1 MRSRNYVLTLIVTHS
16 KQNTSVQKSVLEVR
30 KKIYLVLRQ
39 RLLFIKLCSECKIE
53 ASKVFNILGNSSEA
67 GIWFHTPNVGEDL
80 IIRHNMANGS
90 EQLICKVEIPFLHY
104 YLHISVPEI
113 DIFSDVLRY

>member
-1 MRSRNYVLTLIVTHS
+1 M
-16 KQNTSVQKSVLEVR
+16 QKSVLEVR
-30 KKIYLVLRQ
+30 HALDSKKIPLVLRQ
-39 RLLFIKLCSECKIE
+39 RLLCKIV
-53 ASKVFNILGNSSEA
+53 AKNCLTFSGNSSEA

-104 YLHISVPEI
+104 YLHLSVPEI
-113 DIFSDVLRY
+113 KIFSDVLR